1 MNDLDLNHLHP
12 TGLSKGDLVDST
24 EANQISEEVTNMLEQ
39 VFDLIFTSSKQV
51 LGNINSIGIKYGHP
65 LDNPDHMLIVF
76 PNEVYGFESWNQS
89 SRRKRWRYQRST
101 KTIFKNGVSVTE
113 KDMQSFVQFIQTGLA
128 AMNDQQVAFSKNIT
142 QKELQGVR

>member
-24 EANQISEEVTNMLEQ
+24 EANQISGEITNMLDQ

-51 LGNINSIGIKYGHP
+51 LGNIHSIGIKYGHP

-89 SRRKRWRYQRST
+89 SARKRWRYQRST
-101 KTIFKNGVSVTE
+101 KAIFKNGVSVTE
-113 KDMQSFVQFIQTGLA
+113 KDTQSFVQFIQAGLA
-128 AMNDQQVAFSKNIT
+128 AMNDQQVTFSKNIT
-142 QKELQGVR
+142 QKELRGVR

>member
-24 EANQISEEVTNMLEQ
+24 EANQISEEITNMLEQ

-51 LGNINSIGIKYGHP
+51 LGNINSIGIKYGRS

-76 PNEVYGFESWNQS
+76 PHEVHGFESWNQS
-89 SRRKRWRYQRST
+89 SVRKRWRYQRST
-101 KTIFKNGVSVTE
+101 KTIMKNGVSVTE
-113 KDMQSFVQFIQTGLA
+113 KDTQSFVQFVQTGLA
-128 AMNDQQVAFSKNIT
+128 AINDQQVAFSKNIT